1 MQHPNFL
8 LFRFSI
14 VLLLLCLAG
23 AAPAQQTWYVNAAAA
38 PGGNGLNWA
47 LAFRD
52 LHEAL
57 HQAQPGDQVWVAQG
71 IYKPDTTADRSRY
84 FQLPSGVKLYG
95 SFAGW
100 ESAPTER
107 NLQATPTII
116 SGNVGN
122 PADSTDNSYTL
133 LYLAHP
139 DENTLINGFIFEHGF
154 ARGTNA
160 ANVPERLGGAVYILG
175 NNGVAT
181 PIFEYCTFR
190 FNAAVGGG
198 AIGFHA
204 NTNPVNSMGLFRYC
218 DFSFNKANTGGAIY
232 MQGGSPADRGIEF
245 EHCRFYENNAFEGG
259 AIYYAKTMGTEV
271 LDFKNCIMDD
281 NGANYHGGFMSMV
294 PPDGVDWAYSMDSCD
309 IARNVCLAG
318 ANVVQIRDAFAP
330 VSRKIYIQNCKI
342 HNHIFGDPLLGGG
355 GGAKLFYSSDD
366 YTPFGYS
373 NDTIYFTNNYCYNNI
388 KGVTPLGGSSA
399 IGLGAGYSLF
409 SKNILENNEFDYI
422 NTLVTTEGIMSG
434 NIFNTN
440 RIQASQA
447 QYPISNNIFRNN
459 YFLDDSNYNTLE
471 TLFYYTN
478 NLFLNNRIDSISRD
492 LIRNGT
498 LIAHNNIFQGNYSAQ
513 TGEPA
518 IYLPTKV
525 DTVILSHNLID
536 LPCPDNPPGPTP
548 CGYQGSAAGVGPGG
562 PVPAM
567 VILASNNLTQLDPMF
582 ADTAAFDFRLL
593 PCSPL
598 INAGNNMYVHSTTD
612 FAGLPRI
619 RSGTV
624 DIGPH
629 ESQGPVL
636 TVSPE
641 ATASCPGGASGAVQL
656 ALQDACLPVSYHW
669 QSGSTSGSDLNQLA
683 AGDYTFT
690 VTDAQGQTLTFTVLV
705 PAGDSLGFI
714 PLASPLIC
722 GDTVGGTAS
731 ASLNS
736 GLPPLSWLW
745 SGGSTD
751 SLRTGLPAGTY
762 PVTVTDANGCK
773 SAGTVQVG
781 KTGSL
786 SIAIE
791 VEEISCHSAADGAFT
806 VLPTNGKAPF
816 AWLWH
821 TGENSPTIGPL
832 APGSYLGTLTDALGC
847 SIQWVLPL
855 GQPSPLQTNAL
866 VINAL
871 DSTAANGSI
880 ELLPVGGTAPYTI
893 LWSTGASGPV
903 LDSLLPGLY
912 TVTLT
917 DMHDCLL
924 IETFVVGVTSG
935 TLVAGDEG
943 LISLYPKPASNW
955 LILESASA
963 PTQPLYLRFYD
974 TQGRLALE
982 QKHPDFTRSFR
993 FDISALH
1000 PGVYFVEI
1008 ECTDGWRYLDKVVV
1022 AR

>member
-8 LFRFSI
+8 LFRFST

-23 AAPAQQTWYVNAAAA
+23 AVPAQQTWYVNAAAV

-57 HQAQPGDQVWVAQG
+57 NQAQPGDQVWVAQG
-71 IYKPDTTADRSRY
+71 IYKPDTAADRSRY

-100 ESAPTER
+100 ESTPTER

-122 PADSTDNSYTL
+122 PTDSTDNSYTL
-133 LYLAHP
+133 LYLAYP
-139 DENTLINGFIFEHGF
+139 DENTRINGFIFQHGF

-175 NNGVAT
+175 NNGKAT

-204 NTNPVNSMGLFRYC
+204 NTNPVHSMGLFRYC

-318 ANVVQIRDAFAP
+318 ANVVQVRGSFEPIT
-330 VSRKIYIQNCKI
+330 SKEYIQNCSI
-342 HNHIFGDPLLGGG
+342 HDHITVNTSAGGG
-355 GGAKLFYSSDD
+355 GGGYLFYGGEDIFYIPEDIVLFNNNTYFNNKNSQNANVFLSFSGKDVKIINNKFSNSNFD
-366 YTPFGYS
+366 VFSLYGTSNSIIKNNTFIQNTIGRLWSNSEISHNLFVDNSFSEYIFYVPYS
-373 NDTIYFTNNYCYNNI
+373 
-388 KGVTPLGGSSA
+388 
-399 IGLGAGYSLF
+399 IGKRF
-409 SKNILENNEFDYI
+409 I
-422 NTLVTTEGIMSG
+422 
-434 NIFNTN
+434 
-440 RIQASQA
+440 
-447 QYPISNNIFRNN
+447 
-459 YFLDDSNYNTLE
+459 
-471 TLFYYTN
+471 YTN

-498 LIAHNNIFQGNYSAQ
+498 LIAHNNIFLGNYSVQ

-548 CGYQGSAAGVGPGG
+548 CGYQGSAPGVGPGG

-582 ADTAAFDFRLL
+582 ADTAAYDFRLL

-598 INAGNNMYVHSTTD
+598 INAGDNMYVNATTD

-773 SAGTVQVG
+773 AAGTVQVG

-791 VEEISCHSAADGAFT
+791 VEEISCHSAADGALT
-806 VLPTNGKAPF
+806 VLPSNGKAPF

-855 GQPSPLQTNAL
+855 GEPSPLQTNAL
-866 VINAL
+866 VTNAQ

-880 ELLPVGGTAPYTI
+880 ELLPAGGTAPYTI
-893 LWSTGASGPV
+893 LWSNGASGPV

-917 DMHDCLL
+917 DMHDCVVM
-924 IETFVVGVTSG
+924 ETFVVGVTSG
-935 TLVAGDEG
+935 TWVAGDEG
-943 LISLYPKPASNW
+943 LMSLYPKPASNW
-955 LILESASA
+955 LILESALA
-963 PTQPLYLRFYD
+963 LTQPQYLRFYD
-974 TQGRLALE
+974 AQGRLALE
-982 QKHPDFTRSFR
+982 QKHPEFTRSYR
-993 FDISALH
+993 FDISALYT
-1000 PGVYFVEI
+1000 GVYFVEI
-1008 ECTDGWRYLDKVVV
+1008 ECSGGQRYVEKVIVEKP
-1022 AR
+1022 